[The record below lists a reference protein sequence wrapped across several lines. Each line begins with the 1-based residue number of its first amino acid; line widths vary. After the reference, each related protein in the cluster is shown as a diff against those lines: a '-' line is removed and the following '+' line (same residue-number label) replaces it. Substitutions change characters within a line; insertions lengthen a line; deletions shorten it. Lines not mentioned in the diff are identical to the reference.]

1 MLNNIM
7 AIIGI
12 LILLI
17 YGILVIGSIVLL
29 ILKIIERNK
38 EKKKENLDKYDD
50 Y

>member
-1 MLNNIM
+1 MNNIM
-7 AIIGI
+7 ATIGI
-12 LILLI
+12 LILVI
-17 YGILVIGSIVLL
+17 YGILIIGSVVLL